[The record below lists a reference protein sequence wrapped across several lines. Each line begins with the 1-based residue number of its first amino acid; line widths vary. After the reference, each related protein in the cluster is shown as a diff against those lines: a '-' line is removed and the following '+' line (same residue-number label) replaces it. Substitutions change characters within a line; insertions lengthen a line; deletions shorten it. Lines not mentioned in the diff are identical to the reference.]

1 MVWIPLTVVI
11 LARSM
16 TQYPGMTR
24 SPTTTRDAHLRRTFD
39 EGIKRRDELIA
50 QLMSEVDTLSA
61 CYKELTLELHD
72 LQTRLD
78 TPKREQ
84 RTTER
89 KIKEK
94 ENLLDAAAR
103 RLQRSRD
110 ERGSRRTAKPLPA
123 EAPVKI
129 PDWNTQSQQ
138 PRYSDSESEIAL
150 DETHITSGAESDE

>member
-1 MVWIPLTVVI
+1 
-11 LARSM
+11 M

-24 SPTTTRDAHLRRTFD
+24 SPTTTRDAQLRRTFD

-84 RTTER
+84 RTAER

-94 ENLLDAAAR
+94 ENLLDAAAK
-103 RLQRSRD
+103 RLQRSRND
-110 ERGSRRTAKPLPA
+110 RDRASRRTAKPLPT
-123 EAPVKI
+123 EAPPKVF
-129 PDWNTQSQQ
+129 DWNTESQQ
-138 PRYSDSESEIAL
+138 PRYSESESEL
-150 DETHITSGAESDE
+150 PLEDTHVTSGAESDE